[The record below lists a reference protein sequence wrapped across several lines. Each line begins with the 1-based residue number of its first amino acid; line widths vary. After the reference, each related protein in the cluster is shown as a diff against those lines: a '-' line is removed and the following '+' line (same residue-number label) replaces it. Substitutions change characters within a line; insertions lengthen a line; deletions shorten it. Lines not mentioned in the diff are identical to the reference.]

1 MKKLKIGILGAS
13 GRMGQEVQSVVKV
26 SGHSLGPLI
35 SSDNFKKFLSDKKNP
50 GVDVWIDFSTPE
62 VLATFLNHLDQ
73 FPAAL
78 VSGTTGINNQLMS
91 ELKKRSK
98 KSPLF
103 WAPNMSIGIAIVT
116 QMLENFKSLNDFDF
130 QIDEAHHKHKKD
142 SPSGTAILLQNKLQ
156 EVVGKKKL
164 PKPLSTRGGGV
175 YGTHRIQALSDEE
188 IISIEHTALNRQVF
202 AKGALWAALK
212 IINLNPGFY
221 EMKDL
226 LKL

>member
-1 MKKLKIGILGAS
+1 MKKLKIGILGS
-13 GRMGQEVQSVVKV
+13 TGRMGQEVQSVIQA
-26 SGHSLGPLI
+26 SGHSLGPQI

-62 VLATFLNHLDQ
+62 VLTSFLGHLDQ

-78 VSGTTGINNQLMS
+78 VSGTTGVSNQLMA
-91 ELKKRSK
+91 ELKKKAK
-98 KSPLF
+98 KSAVF
-103 WAPNMSIGIAIVT
+103 WAPNMSIGIAIVM
-116 QMLENFKSLNDFDF
+116 QMLESLKNLSDFDF

-175 YGTHRIQALSDEE
+175 YGVHRIQALSDEE
-188 IISIEHTALNRQVF
+188 VISIEHTALNRQVF

-212 IINLNPGFY
+212 IKNLKPGFY

>member
-1 MKKLKIGILGAS
+1 MKKLKIGILGSS
-13 GRMGQEVQSVVKV
+13 GRMGQEVQSVVKA

-62 VLATFLNHLDQ
+62 VLTAFLNHLDQ
-73 FPAAL
+73 FPTAL
-78 VSGTTGINNQLMS
+78 VSGTTGVSQQLMA

-98 KSPLF
+98 KSSVF
-103 WAPNMSIGIAIVT
+103 WAPNMSLGIAIVT
-116 QMLENFKSLNDFDF
+116 QMIESFRSLNDFDF

-175 YGTHRIQALSDEE
+175 YGVHRIQALSDEE
-188 IISIEHTALNRQVF
+188 VISIEHTALNRQVF

-212 IINLNPGFY
+212 IKDLKPGFY

-226 LKL
+226 LKT

>member
-1 MKKLKIGILGAS
+1 MKKLKIGILGSS
-13 GRMGQEVQSVVKV
+13 GRMGQEVQTVIVA
-26 SGHSLGPLI
+26 SGHLLGPQL
-35 SSDNFKKFLSDKKNP
+35 SSKNFKKFLSDKKNP

-62 VLATFLNHLDQ
+62 VLITFLSHLDQ

-78 VSGTTGINNQLMS
+78 VSGTTGISNQLMS

-98 KSPLF
+98 KSSVF

-116 QMLENFKSLNDFDF
+116 QMIESFKALNDFDF

-175 YGTHRIQALSDEE
+175 YGVHRIQALSDEE
-188 IISIEHTALNRQVF
+188 VISIKHTALNRQVF

-212 IINLNPGFY
+212 INSLKPGFY

-226 LKL
+226 LNL

>member
-1 MKKLKIGILGAS
+1 MKKLKIGILGSS
-13 GRMGQEVQSVVKV
+13 GRMGQEVQTVILA
-26 SGHSLGPLI
+26 SGHILGPQI
-35 SSDNFKKFLSDKKNP
+35 SSDNFKNFLSDRKNP

-62 VLATFLNHLDQ
+62 VLKTFLTHLDQ
-73 FPAAL
+73 FPTAL
-78 VSGTTGINNQLMS
+78 VSGTTGVSLQLMA

-98 KSPLF
+98 KSAVF
-103 WAPNMSIGIAIVT
+103 WAPNMSVGIAIIT
-116 QMLENFKSLNDFDF
+116 QMIESFKSLNDFDF
-130 QIDEAHHKHKKD
+130 QIDETHHKHKKD

-175 YGTHRIQALSDEE
+175 FGVHRIQALSEE
-188 IISIEHTALNRQVF
+188 EVISIEHTALNRQVF

-212 IINLNPGFY
+212 IRNLKPGFY

-226 LKL
+226 LKS